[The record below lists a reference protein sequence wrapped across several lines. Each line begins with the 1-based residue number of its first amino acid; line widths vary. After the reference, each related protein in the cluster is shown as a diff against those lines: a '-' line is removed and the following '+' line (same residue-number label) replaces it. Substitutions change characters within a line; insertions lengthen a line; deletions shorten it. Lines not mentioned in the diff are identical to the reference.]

1 MEVVGTCKRGAKVAK
16 KQNSPKRKYEFG
28 CAKLADK
35 IGRNRVYANILYDI
49 PSKLVLLQGLIRI
62 GGGVHTLCKRIMQT
76 NLLSIIAISVLCLS
90 QHGKQ
95 FYDII

>member
-62 GGGVHTLCKRIMQT
+62 GGGVHTLCKRIMHT
-76 NLLSIIAISVLCLS
+76 CSVLLRFLS
-90 QHGKQ
+90 SVCPSMGNN
-95 FYDII
+95 FMI